1 MKKAVH
7 WLVILAVAGLITAL
21 SGCSVPTLVFSPE
34 ELYALPELPAK
45 YTELNSQINEILA
58 DGAEYAAPTTGTNI
72 QPVQLMDLDGDG
84 RQEAV
89 AFFRKTADEKP
100 LKICIFTATENSYER
115 TDLIEGSGTGI
126 SSIAYEDLDKDG
138 RMELVV
144 GWKVAAELQVLEV
157 YSRSSGEMKSLVS
170 TNYVRYITAD
180 MDQNQK
186 EELVVLR
193 ADAEGGSIADYYRWQ
208 KDGTLAPQKPARIS
222 VTMAELSQQGRV
234 SAGRVQEAAPALF
247 VTGVTDVPM
256 AITDVLALRN
266 GELTNIVLSEHTGV
280 SAEISPFCGLYPTDI
295 NGDGLTEVPRP
306 VLAEAQNNAG
316 QIVEWYGYDQD
327 GAAAPVLQTCHNAVD
342 GWYYRMPLE
351 WENRVRVERTTVS
364 GDPRVMFYLREDDEP
379 ILRITVYSGNSREI
393 RAVQGNQFLLS
404 RQPETL
410 YAAELLEANETWEYG
425 VTADQVREAF
435 NLILSDWT
443 TGNN

>member
-1 MKKAVH
+1 MKKVAY
-7 WLVILAVAGLITAL
+7 WLAILVVIGLVSVL
-21 SGCSVPTLVFSPE
+21 SGCSVPDLVFSPE

-89 AFFRKTADEKP
+89 AFFRKTSDEKP
-100 LKICIFTATENSYER
+100 LKICIFTATEDSYER
-115 TDLIEGSGTGI
+115 TDMIEGSGTGI

-138 RMELVV
+138 WMELVV

-157 YSRSSGEMKSLVS
+157 YSRSSGEMRSLVS

-186 EELVVLR
+186 EELIVLR
-193 ADAEGGSIADYYRWQ
+193 ADTEGGSIADYYRWQ
-208 KDGTLAPQKPARIS
+208 KDGMLAPQKPARIS

-234 SAGRVQEAAPALF
+234 SDGRIQEGTPALF

-266 GELTNIVLSEHTGV
+266 GELTNIALSEHTGV
-280 SAEISPFCGLYPTDI
+280 SAEISPFCGLYPADI

-306 VLAEAQNNAG
+306 VLTEAQNNGG

-327 GAAAPVLQTCHNAVD
+327 GFAAPVLQTCHNSAD

-364 GDPRVMFYLREDDEP
+364 GDPTVMFYLREDDEP
-379 ILRITVYSGNSREI
+379 FLRITVYSGSRREI

-410 YAAELLEANETWEYG
+410 YAAELLEANEDWEHG

>member
-1 MKKAVH
+1 MKKVAH
-7 WLVILAVAGLITAL
+7 WLVIFVVAGLVTAL
-21 SGCSVPTLVFSPE
+21 SGCSVPNMVFSPE

-89 AFFRKTADEKP
+89 AFFRKTSDEKP
-100 LKICIFTATENSYER
+100 LKICIFTATEDNYER

-126 SSIAYEDLDKDG
+126 SSIAYEDLDQDG

-170 TNYVRYITAD
+170 TNYVKYITAD

-186 EELVVLR
+186 EELIVLR

-208 KDGTLAPQKPARIS
+208 KDGTLVPQKPARIS

-234 SAGRVQEAAPALF
+234 SDGRIQEGTPALF

-266 GELTNIVLSEHTGV
+266 GELTNIALSEHTGV
-280 SAEISPFCGLYPTDI
+280 SAEISPFCGLYPADI
-295 NGDGLTEVPRP
+295 NGDGLIEVPRP
-306 VLAEAQNNAG
+306 VLMETQNNAG
-316 QIVEWYGYDQD
+316 QIVEWYGYDQN
-327 GAAAPVLQTCHNAVD
+327 GSVAPVLQTCHNAVD

-351 WENRVRVERTTVS
+351 WENRVRVERTSVS
-364 GDPRVMFYLREDDEP
+364 GDPMAMFYVREDGEP
-379 ILRITVYSGNSREI
+379 FLRITAYSGSSREI

-410 YAAELLEANETWEYG
+410 YAAELLEANEDWEYG

>member
-7 WLVILAVAGLITAL
+7 WLVALAVTGMMMLL
-21 SGCSVPTLVFSPE
+21 SSCSMPNLVFSPE
-34 ELYALPELPAK
+34 ELYALPELPVK

-72 QPVQLMDLDGDG
+72 QPVQLTDLDGDG

-89 AFFRKTADEKP
+89 AFFRKVSDEKP
-100 LKICIFTATENSYER
+100 LKIYVFTAAGDSYER

-126 SSIAYEDLDKDG
+126 SSIAYEDMDKDG

-157 YSRSSGEMKSLVS
+157 YSRSSGEMRSLVS
-170 TNYVRYITAD
+170 TNYVKYITAD
-180 MDQNQK
+180 MDQNRK
-186 EELVVLR
+186 EELIVLR
-193 ADAEGGSIADYYRWQ
+193 ADAEGGSIADYYQWQ
-208 KDGTLAPQKPARIS
+208 PDGTLTSQQPARIS

-234 SAGRVQEAAPALF
+234 SDGRIQSAPALF

-280 SAEISPFCGLYPTDI
+280 SAEISPFCGLYPMDI

-306 VLAEAQNNAG
+306 VLAETQNNAG
-316 QIVEWYGYDQD
+316 QIVEWYGYDES
-327 GAAAPVLQTCHNAVD
+327 GFAAPVLQTCHNAVD
-342 GWYYRMPLE
+342 GWYYRLPLE
-351 WENRVRVERTTVS
+351 WENQVRVERTTVS
-364 GDPRVMFYLREDDEP
+364 GAPTVVFYMEESGEAF
-379 ILRITVYSGNSREI
+379 LRITVHSGSNREI

-410 YAAELLEANETWEYG
+410 YTAELLEANEHWEYR
-425 VTADQVREAF
+425 VTADLVREAF